1 MKTTLLTLIIAF
13 FCTITFAQSNGNL
26 WTSVTELEIPINP
39 NRKLEKVVDILGKQ
53 TKPKT
58 NTPLIEIYDDG
69 TVEKRIVIE

>member
-1 MKTTLLTLIIAF
+1 MKKLLLILLCLPMIGF
-13 FCTITFAQSNGNL
+13 GQGWQML
-26 WTSVTELEIPINP
+26 VKE
-39 NRKLEKVVDILGKQ
+39 